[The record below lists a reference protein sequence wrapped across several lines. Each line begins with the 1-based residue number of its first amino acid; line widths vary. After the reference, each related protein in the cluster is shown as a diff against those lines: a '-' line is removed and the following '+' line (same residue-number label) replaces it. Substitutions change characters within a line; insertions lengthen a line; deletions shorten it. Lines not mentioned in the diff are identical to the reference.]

1 MRTVTTRTRVARLAV
16 VPLALALLLGGCG
29 RPGTAAV
36 VDGERITDAQL
47 ATLVADLERL
57 TAPTP
62 DAAPVAPSIALATFV
77 QGPTIEEVGAEAG
90 VATSDQQAID
100 LLDSAAAQSS
110 IETWDYSPEL
120 VQFAR
125 LALTRQALQA
135 DPEASTEVGDR
146 LAALDVELN
155 PRFGTWDAGQVT
167 PTAWPWLITPGA
179 DPSVVD
185 PEAATP

>member
-1 MRTVTTRTRVARLAV
+1 MRTVTTRTRVVRLAV

-100 LLDSAAAQSS
+100 LLDGAAAQSS

-167 PTAWPWLITPGA
+167 PTVWPWLITPGA

-185 PEAATP
+185 AAAATP